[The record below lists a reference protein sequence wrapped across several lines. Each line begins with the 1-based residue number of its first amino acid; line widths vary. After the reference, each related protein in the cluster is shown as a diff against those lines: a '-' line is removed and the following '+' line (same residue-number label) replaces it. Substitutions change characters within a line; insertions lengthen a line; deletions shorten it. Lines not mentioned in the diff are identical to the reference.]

1 MGIWSCKSVD
11 AMRQEAG
18 ASAAHLHR
26 NLGVV
31 SLTAF
36 GVGSTIGAGIF
47 VLTGAQAAHHAGP
60 AVTYAFMLASLAC
73 FFAGLC
79 YAEFAAM
86 VPIAGSAYS
95 YAYATMGELVAWIIG
110 WCISLEYVFS
120 AAVVA
125 IGWSGY
131 TQSALADLGIHVPA
145 LLATAP
151 LRMHD
156 GHVVATGTLLDLP
169 AVLVTLG
176 CTALLVVSTRQSA
189 ILNTIIV
196 SAKVA
201 AIAIIIVVGARYVDP
216 ANWHPFVPANT
227 GEFGS
232 FGWSGVAR
240 AAGVVFFAYIGFDGI
255 STLAEECRNPQ
266 RTIPLSLFAA
276 LAICTTLYVGVSLV
290 ITGLTNYTGLD
301 VPDPIYFALSTV
313 QADLGWLKFLVAVV
327 AVFGLISVILFSL
340 LGQVRILY
348 AMGRDGLM
356 PAAFARTSPR
366 FKTPHVGT
374 LWTGA
379 LAALTAGFVPLDI
392 LGELISIGTLLA
404 FAIVCAG
411 IVVLRRTAP
420 AAHRPFRTPWV
431 PLVPVLGVLCCITL
445 MFSLPNDTWLRLV
458 IWLAIGLVIYWAYGR
473 RHSRLS
479 RSAGP
484 AA

>member
-60 AVTYAFMLASLAC
+60 AVTYSFMLASLAC

-216 ANWHPFVPANT
+216 ANWHPFVPANS

-290 ITGLTNYTGLD
+290 ITGLTSYTGLD

-420 AAHRPFRTPWV
+420 EAHRPFRTPWV

>member
-1 MGIWSCKSVD
+1 MGIWSRKSVD
-11 AMRQEAG
+11 AMRQQAG
-18 ASAAHLHR
+18 ASGSHLPR
-26 NLGVV
+26 SLGVV

-145 LLATAP
+145 LLAAAP
-151 LRMHD
+151 VKLAS
-156 GHVVATGTLLDLP
+156 GHIVATGALLDLP

-176 CTALLVVSTRQSA
+176 CTLLLVVSTRQSA

-196 SAKVA
+196 SAKVC

-216 ANWHPFVPANT
+216 ANWHPFVPPNS

-255 STLAEECRNPQ
+255 STLAEECHNPQ

-290 ITGLTNYTGLD
+290 ITGLTPYGGLD

-366 FKTPHVGT
+366 FRTPHVGT

-379 LAALTAGFVPLDI
+379 LAAVTAGFVPLDI

-420 AAHRPFRTPWV
+420 DAHRPFRTPLV
-431 PLVPVLGVLCCITL
+431 PLVPILGVICCITL
-445 MFSLPNDTWLRLV
+445 MFSLPNDTWLRLIV
-458 IWLAIGLVIYWAYGR
+458 WLAIGFVIYWAYGR
-473 RHSRLS
+473 HHSRL
-479 RSAGP
+479 RS
-484 AA
+484 